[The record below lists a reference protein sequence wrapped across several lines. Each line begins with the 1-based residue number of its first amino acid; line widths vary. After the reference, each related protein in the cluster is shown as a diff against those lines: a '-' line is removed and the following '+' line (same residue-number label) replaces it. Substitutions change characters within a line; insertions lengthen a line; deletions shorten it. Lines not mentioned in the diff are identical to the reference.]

1 MQSIRLSKINVM
13 VFDSDFNS
21 IDTENVLIS
30 ESELIE
36 ATTETSIGGVVVA
49 SSLSNLLVVKS
60 IKLGIR
66 AIITRECNIASHAA
80 NILRAAN
87 SKGKVIDWFYG
98 LDIGIIRN
106 YIGKKCLFTDDK
118 LYIEGETLSFQ
129 LKNDNDKDLIFD
141 IKSIATLNLTKNFV
155 SYCFFPETR
164 FSKFAFSLMKSSLE
178 KEIKTWF
185 LTEASVDLV
194 DGVIEFRRAP
204 SLTDIN
210 RFACSIY
217 ASRNYYLSM
226 FENYSH
232 IVESL
237 RKNPWNFLNLCVNAE
252 RYYSTF
258 LVLHRS
264 YNILFDNFK
273 KRIEEEIGQNAKFV
287 YRELM
292 QSKIDVW
299 LSDEDNVLI
308 NKKVFLQDE
317 PVAKIPDF
325 SVEDDVMDS
334 FERVKS
340 LLKKLNLEDYYNI
353 NRRWLEMHSVI
364 FVLKEWK
371 FVIYK
376 IIFTHIKVLI
386 KENASLACLSN
397 ECISNMTKDEVI
409 MLL

>member
-1 MQSIRLSKINVM
+1 MFL
-13 VFDSDFNS
+13 DSYFNPV
-21 IDTENVLIS
+21 DTENVLIS

-60 IKLGIR
+60 LKHSVR
-66 AIITRECNIASHAA
+66 AILTSECNIASHAA

-87 SKGKVIDWFYG
+87 SNGKVIDWFYG
-98 LDIGIIRN
+98 LDISTIGKH
-106 YIGKKCLFTDDK
+106 IGKKCLIADDK
-118 LYIEGETLSFQ
+118 LHIEGETLSFQ
-129 LKNDNDKDLIFD
+129 LKNDNGKNLIFD
-141 IKSIATLNLTKNFV
+141 NKSIATLNLTKNCV

-164 FSKFAFSLMKSSLE
+164 FSKFAFSLMQSSLE
-178 KEIKTWF
+178 KELKTWF
-185 LTEASVDLV
+185 LIDASVDLV
-194 DGVIEFRRAP
+194 DGVIEFRCAP

-210 RFACSIY
+210 HFACNTQTSK
-217 ASRNYYLSM
+217 NYYLSM
-226 FENYSH
+226 FENYSL

-237 RKNPWNFLNLCVNAE
+237 RNSSWDFLNLCVNAE

-264 YNILFDNFK
+264 YNILFDNLR
-273 KRIEEEIGQNAKFV
+273 KRLEEEIGQNAKFV

-292 QSKIDVW
+292 QSKIDIW
-299 LSDEDNVLI
+299 LSDEKNMLI

-325 SVEDDVMDS
+325 SVEDDVRDS

-340 LLKKLNLEDYYNI
+340 ILKKLNLEEYYNI
-353 NRRWLEMHSVI
+353 NRRWLEMHSMI

-376 IIFTHIKVLI
+376 IIFTHFKVLI
-386 KENASLACLSN
+386 KENSSLACLPN
-397 ECISNMTKDEVI
+397 KCISNMTKDEVV